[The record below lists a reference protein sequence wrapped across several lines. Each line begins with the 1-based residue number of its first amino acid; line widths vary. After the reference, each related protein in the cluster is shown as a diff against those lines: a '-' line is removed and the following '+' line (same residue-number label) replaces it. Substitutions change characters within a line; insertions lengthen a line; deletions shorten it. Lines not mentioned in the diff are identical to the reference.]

1 MVEAAFVAWV
11 TRLVRS
17 HRSPLV
23 RLARREGLAPEEA
36 FDTVQEAFHSFLL
49 LPQARA
55 LVESEPDSRN
65 LLAALT
71 RNLARNLRRR
81 HAVTREHVPP
91 PLDLADPGHTAEA
104 LLAQAQERALLLGCV
119 NLLGRVQRAVVTLRL
134 LEERGGDE
142 VARELK
148 LEPGHVRV
156 LLHRAKGELRECLG
170 TARAVVTRQGAGSS
184 VAPVASQIRRLRA
197 RNPGEKR
204 DSSERGRG
212 TSTAN
217 SALIRP
223 GRRESTT
230 MRSAR

>member
-17 HRSPLV
+17 HRTPLV

-36 FDTVQEAFHSFLL
+36 IDAVQEAFHSFLL

-55 LVESEPDSRN
+55 LVESENDSRN

-91 PLDLADPGHTAEA
+91 PPDLPDPGHSAED

-134 LEERGGDE
+134 LEGRDGDA
-142 VARELK
+142 VARKLK

-170 TARAVVTRQGAGSS
+170 TAQAA
-184 VAPVASQIRRLRA
+184 AHAA
-197 RNPGEKR
+197 
-204 DSSERGRG
+204 
-212 TSTAN
+212 
-217 SALIRP
+217 
-223 GRRESTT
+223 
-230 MRSAR
+230 